1 MKENSLADKQ
11 KYERLQKAFERERKS
26 RKEAERIIEQKAL
39 ELYYANQ
46 QLKEINK
53 NQESIIQK
61 RTKDIEKSRDALMKA
76 KKIAEEAT
84 KAKSEFLSNMTHELR
99 TPLNGVIGLSEIVLN
114 EKLDENVREMLE
126 NIRFSANHLS
136 GVINEILD
144 FSKIEAGKITFDEL
158 QFNLPQLINNNHKNL
173 SLSAKKKG
181 IDFILEYD
189 NSIPQ
194 SLRGDPVKLNQILN
208 NIIGNA
214 IKFTENGF
222 VKLTCK
228 LKNYD
233 KDEELAIIEFIVVDT
248 GIGIKKDQIKNIFNS
263 FIQSDNTISRKFGGT
278 GLGLTITK
286 NFIELQGGTIDV
298 TSKHGKGSTFTFDLP
313 FKHEKNAP
321 VFKEAENPFENK
333 AVNAN
338 ILVVDDVMI
347 NQLVVSKI
355 LSKWNSA
362 VDIASSG
369 KEALYLLKQKKY
381 DLVLMDVQMPEM
393 SGIEATKIIREDGE
407 YSDVSNIPIIAFTA
421 NAFEESQKQV
431 LDAGMDGFIS
441 KPVNPEKLFNEIKS
455 IIPDKTIS

>member
-1 MKENSLADKQ
+1 MIEKQ
-11 KYERLQKAFERERKS
+11 KYDRLQKAFERERKS
-26 RKEAERIIEQKAL
+26 RKEAEKIIEQKAL

-46 QLKEINK
+46 KLKEINK
-53 NQESIIQK
+53 NQESIIQE
-61 RTKDIEKSRDALMKA
+61 RTKDIERSRDDLMKA

-99 TPLNGVIGLSEIVLN
+99 TPLNGVIGLSEIILN
-114 EKLDENVREMLE
+114 EDLNQEVRDMLE

-136 GVINEILD
+136 DVINEILD

-158 QFNLPQLINNNHKNL
+158 QFNLPQLVNNNHKNL
-173 SLSAKKKG
+173 TQSAKKKG
-181 IDFILEYD
+181 VDFILDYD
-189 NSIPQ
+189 SSIPQ

-222 VKLTCK
+222 VKLSCK
-228 LKNYD
+228 LASYD
-233 KDEELAIIEFIVVDT
+233 DKEEIATVRFTTVDT
-248 GIGIKKDQIKNIFNS
+248 GIGIKEDQIKNIFSS
-263 FIQSDNTISRKFGGT
+263 FIQSDTTISRKFGGT

-286 NFIELQGGTIDV
+286 SLIELQGGTINV
-298 TSKHGKGSTFTFDLP
+298 TSEFGKGSTFTFELP
-313 FKHEKNAP
+313 FKHEKNVP
-321 VFKEAENPFENK
+321 VFKENNNPFENK

-355 LSKWNSA
+355 LSKWNGK

-369 KEALYLLKQKKY
+369 KEALYLLKQNKY

-393 SGIEATKIIREDGE
+393 SGIEATKIIREDIE
-407 YSDVSNIPIIAFTA
+407 FAEVADIPIIAFTA

-455 IIPDKTIS
+455 IIPEKTIS